1 MGEVADDLP
10 VQRGHHVTEHEWL
23 RHVSSSSSFAPLPSR
38 HVSMVLRDERFQQ
51 RRNPSRDGFLLTT
64 GGAAS
69 ERSVARTS
77 QECATQSAT
86 LLAMATITHREL
98 RNNSAEVL
106 RRVAAGEAM
115 EVTNRGV
122 VVAYLS
128 PTATPAPP
136 FPVSRPARRSG
147 GWSALPK
154 VALNR
159 PANEIVDDEREDRW

>member
-1 MGEVADDLP
+1 MCY
-10 VQRGHHVTEHEWL
+10 
-23 RHVSSSSSFAPLPSR
+23 
-38 HVSMVLRDERFQQ
+38 
-51 RRNPSRDGFLLTT
+51 
-64 GGAAS
+64 GACYAY
-69 ERSVARTS
+69 V
-77 QECATQSAT
+77 
-86 LLAMATITHREL
+86 MTIISHREL

-128 PTATPAPP
+128 PAATPALP

-154 VALNR
+154 VSLSR
-159 PANEIVDDEREDRW
+159 SVTEIVDDEREDRR